1 MINRERLIKTFCDLV
16 KIDSPSGEEDEIRI
30 ELTRRLG
37 NLGFA
42 VQEDSY
48 GNLIATE
55 EGDDPLLLSAHMDTV
70 EPGRGIKPSVD
81 GDNIVSDGTTI
92 LGGDCKAGITA
103 ILEGLESI
111 AEDGNDRIPVELVFS
126 REEEVGLLGA
136 RNLDMSMLKAR
147 RGVVF
152 DGNGPPSKITK
163 SSPTYVSFKVEVT
176 GRAAHAGVEPE
187 KGLSAVKIAAE
198 LITNLPQGRMDDE
211 TTMNVGVVSGGSV
224 RNAVPE
230 HASFEGEFR
239 SRNIESLEM
248 IRLDINNILEEARNK
263 YPDAVIE
270 ETLNVEFDMYNL
282 TDKDPMMAL
291 AAEVITK
298 MGKTPVVA
306 PSGGGTD
313 ANIFNKKGVSCVC
326 VGMGTRDMHTVR
338 EYVPISDLYDAA
350 MFCHTLL
357 VHEK

>member
-1 MINRERLIKTFCDLV
+1 MINRERLVKTFCDLV
-16 KIDSPSGEEDEIRI
+16 KIDSPSGEEDEIRL
-30 ELTRRLG
+30 ELVRRLG
-37 NLGFA
+37 DLGFA
-42 VQEDSY
+42 VQQDSY

-55 EGDDPLLLSAHMDTV
+55 EGNNPLLLSAHMDTV

-111 AEDGNDRIPVELVFS
+111 KEDGIDRIPVELVFS
-126 REEEVGLLGA
+126 REEEVGLVGA
-136 RNLDMSMLKAR
+136 RNLDMSMLKAT

-163 SSPTYVSFKVEVT
+163 ASPTYISFKIDIT
-176 GRAAHAGVEPE
+176 GRAAHGGVEPE
-187 KGLSAVKIAAE
+187 KGLSAVKIASE
-198 LITNLPQGRMDDE
+198 LITQLPQGRMDDE
-211 TTMNVGVVSGGSV
+211 TTLNVGVISGGSV

-248 IRLDINNILEEARNK
+248 IKLDINNILEEARSK
-263 YPDAVIE
+263 YPDAVID

-282 TDKDPMMAL
+282 SDKDPMMAL
-291 AAEVITK
+291 ASDVITK
-298 MGKTPVVA
+298 MGMTPVIG

-338 EYVPISDLYDAA
+338 EYVPILDLYHAA
-350 MFCHTLL
+350 LFCHSLL
-357 VHEK
+357 VYEK